1 MAYSKPKLVNSIE
14 AKRSGEIS
22 TYRIQKYIKPKY
34 TPPTSSGM
42 ENKMDNKDKEK
53 IAAAVKMILE
63 AIGEDPTREGLAET
77 PQRVAKMYEELTAGY
92 HDDEKKHLSK
102 TFDAKSSD
110 IVIEKDIEFSSM
122 CEHHLMPFF
131 GKIAIAYIPTKR
143 VVGLS
148 KLARTVEV
156 YARRLQLQERLT
168 NQIADAIMDNLDA
181 KGVIVYCEAQHTC
194 MTARGIRKVGSK
206 TITYCTRGE
215 IEQKDSIIALMRS

>member
-1 MAYSKPKLVNSIE
+1 
-14 AKRSGEIS
+14 
-22 TYRIQKYIKPKY
+22 
-34 TPPTSSGM
+34 M

-122 CEHHLMPFF
+122 CEHH
-131 GKIAIAYIPTKR
+131 
-143 VVGLS
+143 
-148 KLARTVEV
+148 
-156 YARRLQLQERLT
+156 
-168 NQIADAIMDNLDA
+168 
-181 KGVIVYCEAQHTC
+181 
-194 MTARGIRKVGSK
+194 
-206 TITYCTRGE
+206 
-215 IEQKDSIIALMRS
+215 